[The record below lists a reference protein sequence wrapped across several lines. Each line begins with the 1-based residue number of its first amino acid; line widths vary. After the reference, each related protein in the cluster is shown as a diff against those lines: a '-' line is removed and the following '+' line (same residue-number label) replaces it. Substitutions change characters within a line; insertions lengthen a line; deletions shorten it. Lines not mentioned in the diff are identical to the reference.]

1 MHIYR
6 QKQEIFFLSLHYV
19 ILILLDSKIP
29 KVSIFFIEIPY
40 AHGIIVIY
48 QLISS
53 SSFHVV
59 YLRFKVVRL
68 IRFIHLNNAK
78 YDCKYA
84 CSNEQIL
91 PLKHTLYFG
100 LRSITSSSM
109 YQLIS
114 RLSISSLMSINI

>member
-6 QKQEIFFLSLHYV
+6 QKQEKNYLSLHYV
-19 ILILLDSKIP
+19 ILLDSKIP

-48 QLISS
+48 QLVSS

-59 YLRFKVVRL
+59 YLRFKVMRL

-78 YDCKYA
+78 YNCKYP
-84 CSNEQIL
+84 CSNEQVL
-91 PLKHTLYFG
+91 SLKQTLYLG
-100 LRSITSSSM
+100 LTSITSSSM

-114 RLSISSLMSINI
+114 RLNISSLMSINI